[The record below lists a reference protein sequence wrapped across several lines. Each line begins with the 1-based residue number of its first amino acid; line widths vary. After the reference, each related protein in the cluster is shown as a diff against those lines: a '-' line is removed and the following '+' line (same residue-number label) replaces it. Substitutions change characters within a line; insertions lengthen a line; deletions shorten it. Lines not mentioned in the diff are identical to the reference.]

1 MLKGVSL
8 SKRFGGVFALR
19 ETSLDIPRGKITG
32 IVGPNGAGKT
42 TLFNVLSGLHTPDSG
57 KIFLSGEDVTCLPMF
72 ERARRGITRTFQI
85 SRELGEL
92 TVIENLLLAA
102 PQQSG
107 ESILANFLRTGR
119 VAKEEAQTLAL
130 ACSLLERIGLTR
142 LADEPARTLS
152 GGQKKLL
159 ELARALMTQPKILLL
174 DEPAA
179 GVNPSLVNEVTT
191 FISSLKQDGMTV
203 AIIEHNM
210 DVVATICDPVY
221 VLAEGSVL
229 THGTF
234 VDVTTDQRVIDAYL
248 GGVI

>member
-1 MLKGVSL
+1 MLKGVAL

-19 ETSLDIPRGKITG
+19 EASIDIPQGTITG

-42 TLFNVLSGLHTPDSG
+42 TLFNVLSGLYTPDG
-57 KIFLSGEDVTCLPMF
+57 GQVVLGGEDVTHLPMH
-72 ERARRGITRTFQI
+72 ERARRGMTRTFQI

-92 TVIENLLLAA
+92 TVAENLMLAA
-102 PQQSG
+102 PHQAG
-107 ESILANFLRTGR
+107 EGLLANFLRVGR
-119 VAKEEAQTLAL
+119 VAKEEAQILAL
-130 ACSLLERIGLTR
+130 AGELLERIGLTR

-191 FISSLKQDGMTV
+191 FISSLQRDGLTV
-203 AIIEHNM
+203 AIVEHNM
-210 DVVATICDPVY
+210 DMVAAICDPVY
-221 VLAEGSVL
+221 VLAEGTVL
-229 THGTF
+229 TQGTF
-234 VDVTTDQRVIDAYL
+234 DDITADRRVIDAYL
-248 GGVI
+248 GGGI